1 MNPIGLGVIL
11 VGLLWIFGFGFFH
24 VRAASKAR
32 ASESWPSAAGRMLRA
47 QILVEESSNSE
58 GSSTTWYNPAVSY
71 SYKVAGRELQGSRLR
86 FGNARSTV
94 RRKAEESLA
103 PYSDGRTV
111 SVRYNPDRPEE
122 CVLESRKPA
131 ATYLIMAVAG
141 IPILIF
147 GLWVIAVAP

>member
-1 MNPIGLGVIL
+1 MNPMGLVVVLI
-11 VGLLWIFGFGFFH
+11 GLLWVFGFGFFH
-24 VRAASKAR
+24 VRATGKAR

-47 QILVEESSNSE
+47 RILVEESSNSE
-58 GSSTTWYNPAVSY
+58 GGSTIWYNPAVSY
-71 SYKVAGRELQGSRLR
+71 AYTVAGRELQGSRLR
-86 FGNARSTV
+86 FGNARSTI

-103 PYSDGRTV
+103 PYAEGGAV

-131 ATYLIMAVAG
+131 ATYLIMAIAG
-141 IPILIF
+141 IPILVF